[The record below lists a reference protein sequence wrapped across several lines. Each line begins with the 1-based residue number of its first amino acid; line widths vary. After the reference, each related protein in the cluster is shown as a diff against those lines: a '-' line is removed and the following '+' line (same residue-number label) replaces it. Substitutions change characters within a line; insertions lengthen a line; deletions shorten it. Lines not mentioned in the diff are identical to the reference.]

1 MRAGNLRSD
10 RLAHLYRDAPIFRT
24 LRDPEALLGRCG
36 RCEYR
41 DICGGSRSRAY
52 ALTRNHLAT
61 DPWCGY
67 QPAHPAAVGQAH

>member
-1 MRAGNLRSD
+1 MRQES
-10 RLAHLYRDAPIFRT
+10 LADVYRNSPLFKR

-41 DICGGSRSRAY
+41 SICGGSRSRAY
-52 ALTRNHLAT
+52 ALTGDAFRT

-67 QPAHPAAVGQAH
+67 EPRGQSKEQTASVAGGS